1 MRLLQ
6 QGNIDTNV
14 SRIAVVGTFDGVH
27 QGHQFLLQVLID
39 EALNRGLESTVITFA
54 QHPLATIR
62 PHDVPSMLSTFDE
75 RLARLVKC
83 NVECCVV
90 LDFNQQLQQLTARQF
105 LEMIGR
111 DYGVRMLIIGFN
123 TRFGCDCV
131 DSFEEYQRLGKE
143 VGVEVIQA
151 PEYGSGICSSAIRR
165 MIKEGA
171 VAGANEALGYRY
183 AITGKVVE
191 GKQLGRTI
199 GFPTAN
205 VEVDDDKKLI
215 PATGVYVVD
224 AHMPHLDKTYRAM
237 LNIGRRPTVDVADAP
252 ISIEAHVIDFDGDLY
267 GKELRIE
274 FLKFIRPEQAFDSLE
289 ALIAQLHHDRKE
301 AME

>member
-1 MRLLQ
+1 MKLLQ
-6 QGNIDTNV
+6 QGNKDDA
-14 SRIAVVGTFDGVH
+14 SQRIAVVGTFDGVH
-27 QGHQFLLQVLID
+27 RGHRFLLD
-39 EALNRGLESTVITFA
+39 FMKTEALCRKLEPTVITFEN
-54 QHPLATIR
+54 HPLSII
-62 PHDVPSMLSTFDE
+62 HSQDVPPQLTTIDERMELLSSCGVETCILLEFDE
-75 RLARLVKC
+75 NLR
-83 NVECCVV
+83 
-90 LDFNQQLQQLTARQF
+90 QLSARQF
-105 LEMIGR
+105 LEMIFR
-111 DYGVRMLIIGFN
+111 DYGVKVLVVGFN
-123 TRFGCDCV
+123 TRFGCDCI

-205 VEVDDDKKLI
+205 VEVYDEKKLI

-274 FLKFIRPEQAFDSLE
+274 FLKFIRPEQAFDSLN
-289 ALIAQLHHDRKE
+289 ALIDQLTIDRQE
-301 AME
+301 TME

>member
-1 MRLLQ
+1 MKLLHK
-6 QGNIDTNV
+6 GNIDTDT

-27 QGHQFLLQVLID
+27 RGHRFLID
-39 EALNRGLESTVITFA
+39 FMLSQATNRGLEPSVITFA
-54 QHPLATIR
+54 QHPLSIIR
-62 PHDVPSMLSTFDE
+62 PQDVPQQLASVDE
-75 RLARLVKC
+75 RIEMLQKC
-83 NVECCVV
+83 GTQTCIM
-90 LDFNQQLQQLTARQF
+90 LDFDHQLRQLTARQF
-105 LEMIGR
+105 LEMIGC

-123 TRFGCDCV
+123 TSFGRDCV

-301 AME
+301 ALE